1 MSDGVY
7 IKSSVIS
14 KTVADAIKR
23 NEYGILDFIKKS
35 VLSDQRLR
43 ELIKREVAKAQQQQ
57 R

>member
-1 MSDGVY
+1 MSDCVY

-35 VLSDQRLR
+35 VLNDQRLR

-57 R
+57 Q

>member
-23 NEYGILDFIKKS
+23 NEHGILDFIKKS

-43 ELIKREVAKAQQQQ
+43 ELIKREVAKTQQQ

>member
-1 MSDGVY
+1 MSDCVY

-14 KTVADAIKR
+14 KAVADAIKR

-57 R
+57 

>member
-1 MSDGVY
+1 MSDCVY

-14 KTVADAIKR
+14 KAVADAIKR

-35 VLSDQRLR
+35 VLNDQRLR

-57 R
+57 Q

>member
-14 KTVADAIKR
+14 KAVADAIKR
-23 NEYGILDFIKKS
+23 NEHGILDFIKKS
-35 VLSDQRLR
+35 VLSDRRLR
-43 ELIKREVAKAQQQQ
+43 ELIKREVAKAQQQ